1 MIIAITGIRDLHL
14 DSHQIVESVIFA
26 YVKAF
31 PDAHF
36 YFGGARGVDTI
47 ALIAASEAGA
57 LCKVIVPFRVD
68 DQPHEATAAIGKYV
82 LVQNIREMKL
92 PRGRRAYLMRNEAL
106 IHPADLV
113 LGFTDV
119 KLEGGTHHAMTLARK
134 QDKTLVG
141 VLVKNKHFDPLEAP
155 R

>member
-47 ALIAASEAGA
+47 ALAVAHFYDAH
-57 LCKVIVPFRVD
+57 CKVIVPFTVS
-68 DQPHEATAAIGKYV
+68 DQPVEAADTIRKCAHEV
-82 LVQNIREMKL
+82 REMKL
-92 PRGRRAYLMRNEAL
+92 PQGRRAYLMRNDAL
-106 IHPADLV
+106 IYPADLV

>member
-1 MIIAITGIRDLHL
+1 MIIAITGIRDIHL

-31 PDAHF
+31 PEAHF

-47 ALIAASEAGA
+47 ALEVAHEGGA
-57 LCKVIVPFRVD
+57 FCKVIVPFTVG
-68 DQPHEATAAIGKYV
+68 DQPTEAADTIRKCARE
-82 LVQNIREMKL
+82 IREMKL
-92 PRGRRAYLMRNEAL
+92 PHGRRAFLMRNEAL

-141 VLVKNKHFDPLEAP
+141 VLVKNRHFDPLEAP